1 MEDHSPWDR
10 QAWEGVPR
18 RELVGKQNPKSSAL
32 TAPLMPHD
40 PPLPGF
46 LNCALNTKPHGA
58 GLCTACVA
66 LRGLQK
72 DYLRKKWAQFVLTPL
87 LVSDCHQQPKAENPA
102 LPISWRPA
110 TQAARPVP
118 PTPFDLPLSKAFK
131 CSKPRPC
138 LQEPGVRILESGC
151 RAGES
156 TVLHSSF
163 WGRHPV
169 IGEGFFYIY
178 I

>member
-1 MEDHSPWDR
+1 MGERCQLLGEGAPQQATCRGPLALGQTGMGGSAQERAGGEAKPQVLCPPSPSDATR
-10 QAWEGVPR
+10 
-18 RELVGKQNPKSSAL
+18 
-32 TAPLMPHD
+32 

-72 DYLRKKWAQFVLTPL
+72 DYLRKKWAQFVLTPR

-102 LPISWRPA
+102 LPVSWQPA

-138 LQEPGVRILESGC
+138 LQEPGG
-151 RAGES
+151 
-156 TVLHSSF
+156 
-163 WGRHPV
+163 
-169 IGEGFFYIY
+169 
-178 I
+178 